1 MGANQPEQTHTDDTN
16 TRLITEDNVTS
27 RYTLIGSLIV
37 HLLELCRRQIISGY
51 GDGNVNEEVS
61 MPLQYV
67 SKLPSTKFK

>member
-16 TRLITEDNVTS
+16 TRLITEDNVTG

-61 MPLQYV
+61 MPLPYV
-67 SKLPSTKFK
+67 SKLPSIKFK